1 MYAEDEYDLAGFAVG
16 LCDKNKI
23 IDGSKVK
30 EGDVVIG
37 LASSGLHSNGYSLA
51 RKLFF
56 DHLKLDIHSTVEGL
70 EGTVGEVLLRPTRLY
85 VKPVLGLM
93 DAVEVKGV
101 SNITGGGFIENIPR
115 ILSDDLNCTIEKGSW
130 DKGDLFTFI
139 ENTGAIAEE
148 ELYRSF
154 NMGIGMVLI
163 VAKDEA
169 EKALAYLNE
178 KTDEKA
184 TVIGEIT
191 AGEGKTVLK

>member
-1 MYAEDEYDLAGFAVG
+1 MARLLFINKKINYLNRMNMKKKLAVA
-16 LCDKNKI
+16 
-23 IDGSKVK
+23 
-30 EGDVVIG
+30 
-37 LASSGLHSNGYSLA
+37 LASALSVSLLLSGCGGGDKKA
-51 RKLFF
+51 GEK
-56 DHLKLDIHSTVEGL
+56 KVEYPTKNITMICPWGAGG
-70 EGTVGEVLLRPTRLY
+70 GTDAILRALCKAAEKET
-85 VKPVLGLM
+85 
-93 DAVEVKGV
+93 KGKTITV

-115 ILSDDLNCTIEKGSW
+115 ILSEDLNCTIEKGSW

-163 VAKDEA
+163 VGKDEA

>member
-1 MYAEDEYDLAGFAVG
+1 M
-16 LCDKNKI
+16 
-23 IDGSKVK
+23 
-30 EGDVVIG
+30 
-37 LASSGLHSNGYSLA
+37 A

-56 DHLKLDIHSTVEGL
+56 DHLKLGINDTAEGL
-70 EGTVGEVLLRPTRLY
+70 KGTVGEALLRPTRLY

-93 DAVEVKGV
+93 DEVEVKGV
-101 SNITGGGFIENIPR
+101 CNITGGGFIENIPR
-115 ILSDDLNCTIEKGSW
+115 ILSDDLDCTIDMGSW

-154 NMGIGMVLI
+154 NMGIGMVII
-163 VAKDEA
+163 VGEDEA

-184 TVIGEIT
+184 TVIGKIT
-191 AGEGKTVLK
+191 KGEGKTVLK